1 MGGLLAR
8 LFGWLMGRLF
18 DRTPPLSA
26 EATQARKVGEA
37 TVSLNVEKQ
46 ANAEVEKAVEAARA
60 SDDRAARDPDSLRA
74 PDPDSR
80 D

>member
-1 MGGLLAR
+1 MGGFVAR
-8 LFGWLMGRLF
+8 ILTWLIGRLF
-18 DRTPPLSA
+18 NRTPPQSA
-26 EATQARKVGEA
+26 EAAEAQTVGQA

-46 ANAEVEKAVEAARA
+46 TNAEVEKAVQAARA
-60 SDDRAARDPDSLRA
+60 SDDRAARDPCSLRA

>member
-1 MGGLLAR
+1 MGGFLAR
-8 LFGWLMGRLF
+8 IFTWLIGRLF
-18 DRTPPLSA
+18 NKTPPLSA
-26 EATQARKVGEA
+26 EASEAQKVGEA

-46 ANAEVEKAVEAARA
+46 ANAEAEKAVAAARA
-60 SDDRAARDPDSLRA
+60 SDDRAARDPDSLRE